1 MAFQLPEEL
10 AFLKNRKAPQR
21 HTEASFS
28 GRWVLITGATS
39 GIGLNTAFRLAAHQA
54 NLILVVRNQR
64 NGEALRDDL
73 IAQYGVECV
82 CVVADFED
90 LNSVRTAAK
99 TIVALKL
106 PIAVLINNAGIH
118 STRRVI
124 TSSGFEQVFLVNHL
138 APFLLTHLLMPS
150 LALRARII
158 FVNSEGHRF
167 AHFDPDDPN
176 FTTRLYTGLR
186 SYGASKSAQL
196 MCVRSMAKRLKKDV
210 TVLAMHPGDVR
221 SNIGRN
227 NGWLYR
233 LFSKFFIQPNLQDVN
248 IASSALH
255 VLALES
261 DIDRHSGAFFHLT
274 QLETPARHV
283 LDDALADRVYQKS
296 CDWVTLEPVLMLK
309 ESE

>member
-1 MAFQLPEEL
+1 MFQLPEEL

-21 HTEASFS
+21 QTEASFS
-28 GRWVLITGATS
+28 GRWVVITGATS
-39 GIGLNTAFRLAAHQA
+39 GIGLNTAFRFAAYQA

-73 IAQYGVECV
+73 IAQYGIACV

-90 LNSVRTAAK
+90 LNSVRSAADR
-99 TIVALKL
+99 VLALKL
-106 PIAVLINNAGIH
+106 SIAVLINNAGIH
-118 STRRVI
+118 STTRVF
-124 TSSGFEQVFLVNHL
+124 TPSGFEQVFVVNHL
-138 APFLLTHLLMPS
+138 ASFLLTHQLMPS
-150 LALRARII
+150 MAPQARVI

-167 AHFDPDDPN
+167 AHFDLEDPN
-176 FTTRLYTGLR
+176 FTRRFYTGLR

-196 MCVRSMAKRLKKDV
+196 MCVRSMAKRLRKEL
-210 TVLAMHPGDVR
+210 TVIAMHPGDVR

-233 LFSKFFIQPNLQDVN
+233 VFSKWFIQPNLQDVN

-255 VLALES
+255 VLALAS
-261 DIDRHSGAFFHLT
+261 DIDQHSGAFFHLT
-274 QLETPARHV
+274 QLEVPAKHV

-296 CDWVTLEPVLMLK
+296 CDWVKLEPVLMLK